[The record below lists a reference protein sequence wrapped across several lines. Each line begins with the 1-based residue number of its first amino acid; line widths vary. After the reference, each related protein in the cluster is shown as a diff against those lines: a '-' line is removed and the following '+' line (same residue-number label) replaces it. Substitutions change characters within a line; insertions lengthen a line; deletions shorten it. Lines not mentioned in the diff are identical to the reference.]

1 MSESPMHVLI
11 VTPEYPYPPVDGHT
25 LRTYNLFRNFGR
37 SITFDL
43 LALKDSE
50 NNLPEVQLVR
60 QLGPQCRRIYFVDR
74 RTLRSLVLNP
84 IQKMTNLLFPNVF
97 SCGGGVSGELT
108 RVIGERIDSGEY
120 ALLYCCGFSMAAHAQ
135 SLLGRIPSVVD
146 AVDSLSLFQESYLS
160 NVKGVGRRMKETI
173 NLVWAKRYERRHFG
187 NVADLIFISPV
198 DRDSA
203 RRNCPKSTIWVV
215 PNGVDTE
222 YFNTRTY
229 TQKVSHQLLFTGVM
243 EYAPNHDAIMYF
255 LDQILPHIR
264 QEVPDVSLVVA
275 GRNPLPAL
283 QNRVQGDPHI
293 QLTGYVEDIR
303 PYFEASS
310 VYIAPLRSGA
320 GMKNKVLEAWA
331 MGIPVVA
338 TPVSCSGIAIKP
350 GKNILLA
357 DAPETIAER
366 VLELLRDPALRTSLA
381 QEGRQTAEAHYSWK
395 VQTGRLE
402 EILYQALSRAE
413 SVA

>member
-1 MSESPMHVLI
+1 MGDSPIHILI
-11 VTPEYPYPPVDGHT
+11 VTPEYPYPPVGGHT

-43 LALKDSE
+43 LALWDPAKD
-50 NNLPEVQLVR
+50 LPETQLAQ

-74 RTLRSLVLNP
+74 RSLRALALNP
-84 IQKMTNLLFPNVF
+84 IQKMANLLFPHVF
-97 SCGGGVSGELT
+97 SCGEGVSDELT

-120 ALLYCCGFSMAAHAQ
+120 ALLYCCGLSMGAHAQ
-135 SLLGRIPSVVD
+135 AFLGKIPSVLD
-146 AVDSLSLFQESYLS
+146 AVDSPSLLQGSYLS

-173 NLVWAKRYERRHFG
+173 NLVWARRYERRHLG
-187 NVADLIFISPV
+187 KVADLIFISPV

-203 RRNCPKSTIWVV
+203 QRNCPKSTIWIV

-222 YFNTRTY
+222 YFNTRTC
-229 TQKVSHQLLFTGVM
+229 TQKVSHQILFTGVM
-243 EYAPNHDAIMYF
+243 EYAPNHDAMMYF
-255 LDQILPHIR
+255 LDQILPRIR
-264 QEVPDVSLVVA
+264 QEVPDVSLVIA

-303 PYFEASS
+303 PYFEASF
-310 VYIAPLRSGA
+310 VYIAPLRLGA

-338 TPVSCSGIAIKP
+338 TPVGCSGIAIKP
-350 GKNILLA
+350 GKNILVA
-357 DAPETIAER
+357 DAPGIIAER
-366 VLELLRDPALRTSLA
+366 VIELLGNPALRTSLA
-381 QEGRQTAEAHYSWK
+381 QEGRQTAETHYSWK
-395 VQTGRLE
+395 AQTRRLE
-402 EILYQALSRAE
+402 EILHRVLSQAE